1 MPSPVCW
8 SILILDQPF
17 RDKNMNITIV
27 VAQAKNGIIG
37 DNGTIPW
44 MGKFPEDMKHFR
56 NLTEGPG
63 KAVLMGRKTFETLE
77 SPLRNRIN
85 MVMTR
90 QKTYPLDPY
99 CVRVENHAQAIRWAE
114 RNKIQRLFVI
124 GGEELY
130 REALTYADDI
140 WLTLIEQEFQG
151 DVKFPLINQDLFHC
165 TMTQSGQN
173 ANGSYQFQY
182 WSRTARTRSQ
192 DAQAA

>member
-1 MPSPVCW
+1 
-8 SILILDQPF
+8 
-17 RDKNMNITIV
+17 MNITVV
-27 VAQAKNGIIG
+27 VAQALNYVIG
-37 DNGTIPW
+37 DKGTIPW
-44 MGKFPEDMKHFR
+44 MGQFPEDMKHFR

-63 KAVLMGRKTFETLE
+63 KAVLMGRKTYESLE

-99 CVRVENHAQAIRWAE
+99 VVRVENHAQAIRWAE
-114 RNKIQRLFVI
+114 RNGIQRLFVI

-130 REALTYADDI
+130 KEALTYADDI
-140 WLTLIEQEFQG
+140 WLTLIEQEVPG
-151 DVKFPLINQDLFHC
+151 DAKFPVINQDQFHC

-182 WSRTARTRSQ
+182 WTRNTKARSK